1 MSKDL
6 LYVISP
12 NQYKKEEIIQL
23 IKEHPEIQY
32 VSLAGIDFAGNDTDE
47 KIPISAFLNDMDS
60 FFDGSAVQTDGS
72 SVVLHGIATL
82 NNGKLDLI
90 ADPDV
95 KWVIDYNWQN
105 IDPVLN
111 KPVGSLRIPSF
122 LRHDNKLVDSRS
134 ILKNTI
140 EYVKKELI
148 QLLNSADSL
157 VGLEHIAG
165 KKVVD
170 ISFSVGTEL
179 EFWVKTPTEKAVIDV
194 LCASQIMKEQYWQR
208 TKGEVRTAMEQAIKA
223 LELYELEPEMGHKEV
238 GGIKAQIK
246 SDGSLSHV
254 MEQLEIDWRFTE
266 GLQAADNE
274 LFARQLVKEAF
285 RRNGLE
291 VTFQAKLIIG
301 VAGNGEHTHLGLAA
315 KLDSGETVNLFTP
328 TNRNDD
334 YLSGVGYGAI
344 MGLLKHYEVLNPF
357 ISSTNDAFNRLK
369 PGFEAPVCIVTSLGH
384 SADTPSRNRTILV
397 GLVRDLNSPRSYR
410 FELRSPNPFSN
421 TYFVVAASY
430 LTMLDGIKYA
440 IESKKSLKELEAEL
454 SKEAG
459 VETDYLE
466 TNRAYRSEEDVF
478 DDFTPED
485 RDRLF
490 GKPPAT
496 VWENM
501 QALQTYQEKV
511 GTLGKGDVLSPKIIS
526 AFVQGALTRWKTEIV
541 TSLLPQGLE
550 VVRECKKIHD
560 PSTATDLDLQLWD
573 KIEEL
578 RLYLAK
584 DSIQQKSLLTRL
596 KIALQEEEYS
606 LASDLQQEMTSAIQT
621 LKDLYENQYCRN
633 IL

>member
-194 LCASQIMKEQYWQR
+194 LSASQIMKEQYWQR

-291 VTFQAKLIIG
+291 VTFQAKPIIG

-606 LASDLQQEMTSAIQT
+606 LASDLQQEMTFAIQT